1 MKNKINKRKKN
12 LWAGRFSE
20 SPSDTMTDL
29 NASINFDKKLYEAD
43 ITASISHAEM
53 LANQNI
59 IKEEE
64 ATKIKEGL
72 LKIKLEIKNNK
83 IEFKNEFEDIHTHIE
98 SRLIELIGSV
108 GKKLHTARSRNDQVA
123 TATKIWAREEC
134 KKINMLL
141 KNIQSSLL
149 NKASEHIGDIMPG
162 FTHLQP
168 AQPILLS
175 HHLLAYVNMFGRDR
189 ENNKDLTNRHNL
201 SPLGSAALAGTTF
214 FINREE
220 TASKLGFKGIM
231 RNSLDA
237 VSDRDF
243 VLDILNLCSLIFI
256 HLSRLSEEIIIWSSP
271 GFNFVTLS
279 DKYST
284 GSSIMPQKKNPDS
297 AELIRG
303 KSGRV
308 IGNYVT
314 LYNVMKGLP
323 LAYSKD
329 MQEDKEPLFDSVETV
344 KKCLLVMDEIIKTLE
359 FNTANMRAMCSLGF
373 LTATDMADWF
383 VKELNMNFRDS
394 HKLTG
399 KIVLYA
405 ESNGLTLEKLSL
417 KDLKK
422 FNTKISNSLLDAINL
437 NASIKG
443 KVSSGGTG
451 PSQVDREIKLAKE
464 KWLK

>member
-1 MKNKINKRKKN
+1 MKKKINKRKKN
-12 LWAGRFSE
+12 LWSGRFNE
-20 SPSDTMTDL
+20 VPSNFMSAL
-29 NASINFDKKLYEAD
+29 NASINFDKKLYNAD
-43 ITASISHAEM
+43 IKASIYHAEM

-59 IKEEE
+59 IKKQE
-64 ATKIKEGL
+64 AEKIKKGL
-72 LKIKLEIKNNK
+72 LKVSQEIKNNK
-83 IEFKNEFEDIHTHIE
+83 MIFKNELEDIHTHIE
-98 SRLIELIGSV
+98 TRLIELIGSTA
-108 GKKLHTARSRNDQVA
+108 KKLHTARSRNDQVA

-134 KKINMLL
+134 KTIDALL
-141 KNIQSSLL
+141 QKLQKSLL
-149 NKASEHIGDIMPG
+149 DKASKHINDIMPG

-189 ENNKDLTNRHNL
+189 QNYASLISRHNF

-214 FINREE
+214 NINREE
-220 TASKLGFKGIM
+220 TANLLGFQGIM
-231 RNSLDA
+231 RNSIDA

-243 VLDILNLCSLIFI
+243 VLDILNFCSLIFI

-271 GFNFVTLS
+271 GFNFIFLS
-279 DKYST
+279 EKYST
-284 GSSIMPQKKNPDS
+284 GSSIMPQKKNPDA

-303 KSGRV
+303 KSGR
-308 IGNYVT
+308 ILGNYVS

-329 MQEDKEPLFDSVETV
+329 MQEDKEPLFDSIETTQL
-344 KKCLLVMDEIIKTLE
+344 CLKAMNGMIETMKFIPE
-359 FNTANMRAMCSLGF
+359 NMKLMCSFGF

-383 VKELNMNFRDS
+383 VKELKMNFRDS

-399 KIVLYA
+399 KIVKFA
-405 ESNGLTLEKLSL
+405 ESKGMGLEKLSL

-422 FNTKISNSLLDAINL
+422 FNPKISKKLFDAIDLEKSVKNK
-437 NASIKG
+437 I
-443 KVSSGGTG
+443 SSGGTG
-451 PSQVDREIKLAKE
+451 PRNVQREIIIAKE